1 MKKIIITLFL
11 LVSMFSFSD
20 SKSDYELAVSKY
32 NQTNSLD
39 EFEKDLDKIGKQN
52 YDNYMV
58 QSNLLVSEIKTN
70 KGEYKEA
77 KQYLDRILLNKS
89 ATDGDKEVAY
99 LRHYQI
105 GILNGNVK
113 ERIWSIDKLVE
124 LLPDNL
130 NYKILQISDYKEDK
144 NKNLDT
150 ILSQTLNKLSI
161 EDQELFLYSLSNI
174 FIERKQYDFAKEYA
188 NNLIKRNTISS
199 KIYGNLILSDVSKLE
214 SNISNSIKY
223 LEEASKL
230 SKQEDAS
237 IELKLANLYVVNNQK
252 EKALDKFKLASELS
266 PDTLNNVYVILQAEE
281 LNKKDLVDEHVKL
294 MKSKLGK
301 SNWYLIDKLVL
312 EGAVNSNL
320 LNIAE
325 KYAKKVIETNSKD
338 VNAYQIL
345 LEIYVANSRKKD
357 AQDLVKLMRNNGID
371 IDNQTEKIIEN
382 LK

>member
-77 KQYLDRILLNKS
+77 KQYLDRILLNKL
-89 ATDGDKEVAY
+89 ATDVDKEVAY

-113 ERIWSIDKLVE
+113 ERIWAIDKLVE

-150 ILSQTLNKLSI
+150 ILSQTLNKFSI

-252 EKALDKFKLASELS
+252 EKALDKFKLTSELS

-345 LEIYVANSRKKD
+345 LEIYVANNRKKD